1 MSEEL
6 KRLEAEEEAVEELEE
21 DLEEEETSAETGN
34 PDADIDRYIQEL
46 TGKAVPQK
54 EEPKEEPEVEHFR
67 VMSQIGEDDHKAFIW
82 FSTLLRHKWVIPS
95 FIIVPI
101 IFSVLFAFNEGEFY
115 SGNLILS
122 LVVMYLALTLIV
134 VIRCNR
140 WISKIRKN
148 SPKSLY
154 LTDTTLIFLTRS
166 VVHLKNEN
174 RSKVSYAHMI
184 GTGESKKHFYMYFD
198 SGKSMVFRK
207 EDMPADVLAEFRPFI
222 QSKVHKRSLKDALK
236 NR

>member
-1 MSEEL
+1 MSKVAK
-6 KRLEAEEEAVEELEE
+6 KRIAA
-21 DLEEEETSAETGN
+21 
-34 PDADIDRYIQEL
+34 
-46 TGKAVPQK
+46 
-54 EEPKEEPEVEHFR
+54 
-67 VMSQIGEDDHKAFIW
+67 
-82 FSTLLRHKWVIPS
+82 
-95 FIIVPI
+95 
-101 IFSVLFAFNEGEFY
+101 
-115 SGNLILS
+115 
-122 LVVMYLALTLIV
+122 LVLIV

-174 RSKVSYAHMI
+174 RSKVSYVHMI

-222 QSKVHKRSLKDALK
+222 QSKVHKRSLKETLK